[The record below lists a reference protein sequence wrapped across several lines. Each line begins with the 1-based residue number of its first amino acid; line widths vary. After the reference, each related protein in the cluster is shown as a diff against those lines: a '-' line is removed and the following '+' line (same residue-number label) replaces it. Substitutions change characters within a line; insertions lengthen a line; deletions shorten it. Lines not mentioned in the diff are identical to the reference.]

1 MFREQAKWAKEGGV
15 DFIVA
20 ETISSYEEASLA
32 LQAIKETGL
41 PAVVNLTGFVDG
53 KTRDG
58 VSFEE
63 TYKRLKA
70 EGADVVGLNCGYGP
84 GNIIP
89 YCKQLR
95 ATVDGPIAACNR
107 SL

>member
-63 TYKRLKA
+63 TFKRLKA

-89 YCKQLR
+89 YCR
-95 ATVDGPIAACNR
+95 
-107 SL
+107 

>member
-41 PAVVNLTGFVDG
+41 PAVVNLTCFIDG

-58 VSFEE
+58 VSIEDTF
-63 TYKRLKA
+63 T
-70 EGADVVGLNCGYGP
+70 
-84 GNIIP
+84 
-89 YCKQLR
+89 
-95 ATVDGPIAACNR
+95 
-107 SL
+107 

>member
-41 PAVVNLTGFVDG
+41 PAVVNLTCLIDG

-58 VSFEE
+58 VSMEDTF
-63 TYKRLKA
+63 TQLK
-70 EGADVVGLNCGYGP
+70 
-84 GNIIP
+84 
-89 YCKQLR
+89 
-95 ATVDGPIAACNR
+95 
-107 SL
+107 